1 MTAPFRARWVAAD
14 GSALLLHSP
23 GALTGL
29 HGGTLVLRGTPEHE
43 YEAGAWSVAV
53 STYVLRRQ
61 GEVRWDLREASHAS
75 MLPS

>member
-14 GSALLLHSP
+14 GTSVLLHGP
-23 GALTGL
+23 GALSDI

-53 STYVLRRQ
+53 STYVLRRR
-61 GEVRWDLREASHAS
+61 GEVRWA
-75 MLPS
+75 